1 MAMSAFE
8 RAMRARMSRR
18 MAALPFDSPER
29 DRIYWEWVAAYCHTQ
44 STREDAE
51 SRARMAQA
59 NATHVKA
66 KSASEEPT

>member
-1 MAMSAFE
+1 MEMNAFE

-18 MAALPFDSPER
+18 LSTLPFNSPER
-29 DRIYWEWVAAYCHTQ
+29 DRIYWEWAAAYCHTQ

-51 SRARMAQA
+51 SRDRLAEA

-66 KSASEEPT
+66 RPAPEEPT